1 MRVKCNKRG
10 YTIYLT
16 DGEMEVLRE
25 MVALAESSDGVLYR
39 RLQSDARRSYSRR
52 SGKGQTK
59 DFLRVDVNR
68 RREEK

>member
-1 MRVKCNKRG
+1 MRVKRNQRG

-16 DGEMEVLRE
+16 DGEMEVLQE
-25 MVALAESSDGVLYR
+25 MVALAESSGNVLYK
-39 RLQSDARRSYSRR
+39 RLPSAARRSYSRR

-59 DFLRVDVNR
+59 DFLRVDVDR